1 MPRKRFYSLKEAVA
15 MICEDDIVQQADI
28 VVLPPA
34 QVDELSDCE
43 LIDDNDLLTN
53 DILPDDVA
61 GDVEVQYEAISEP
74 NEDYT
79 PEKKRRRRESKDSK
93 SQCSTRRSTHQLGGT
108 LDAGRCHFSCD

>member
-1 MPRKRFYSLKEAVA
+1 

-53 DILPDDVA
+53 DMLPDDVA

-79 PEKKRRRRESKDSK
+79 PEKKRAYLIGSFLSASLFVGHVHR
-93 SQCSTRRSTHQLGGT
+93 TRGLTKRAVKLNV
-108 LDAGRCHFSCD
+108 